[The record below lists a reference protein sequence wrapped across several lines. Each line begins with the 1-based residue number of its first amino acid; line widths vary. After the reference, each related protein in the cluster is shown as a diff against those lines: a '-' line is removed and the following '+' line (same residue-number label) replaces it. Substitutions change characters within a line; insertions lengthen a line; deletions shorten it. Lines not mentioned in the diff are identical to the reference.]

1 MDTADYCRAGQAVH
15 ARTLTHTPYIMSD
28 LIIQPGESTESPI
41 SIFIMG
47 ATATGKTDLA
57 LSLSSELGADLP
69 GELISVDSA
78 LVYRGM
84 DIGTAKPDAQTLK
97 DFPHHLIDIIDP
109 AEVYS
114 AGQFRE
120 DALQLMQP
128 ITDKQGIPIL
138 VGGTML
144 YFNTLQKGMAD
155 MPEVSDSVKR
165 AIESEAKA
173 NGISAMHE
181 RLKSV
186 DPVSAQRIHPND
198 PQRIKRA
205 LELYDFTG
213 KTLTQFWQE
222 QERKRAG
229 GRFPYRRIKIALM
242 PDDRIELRKRI
253 TKRLDTMLKQGFIEE
268 VEVLY
273 NRGDLHAEMPSIRAV
288 GYRQVWSYLAG
299 EYDFDEMRDRAIIAT
314 AQLAKRQMTWL
325 RKESDCNFID
335 PITLNTPKV
344 LKNLK
349 FLLE

>member
-1 MDTADYCRAGQAVH
+1 
-15 ARTLTHTPYIMSD
+15 MSE
-28 LIIQPGESTESPI
+28 LIIQPGAETDSPI

-57 LSLSSELGADLP
+57 LSIYDELGQSDACD
-69 GELISVDSA
+69 LISVDSA
-78 LVYRGM
+78 LVYRSM
-84 DIGTAKPDAQTLK
+84 DIGTAKPDAQTLNK
-97 DFPHHLIDIIDP
+97 APHALIDIIDS

-120 DALQLMQP
+120 DALRLMQKSVDQQHVP
-128 ITDKQGIPIL
+128 LL

-155 MPEVSDSVKR
+155 MPQVDASVKQ
-165 AIESEAKA
+165 AIEQEAKSL
-173 NGISAMHE
+173 GMQAMHE

-186 DPVSAQRIHPND
+186 DPVSAERIHPND

-213 KTLTQFWQE
+213 KTLTEYWQE
-222 QERKRAG
+222 QEQNQAAEQMP
-229 GRFPYRRIKIALM
+229 FRRIKIALM
-242 PDDRIELRKRI
+242 PDDRVELRKRI
-253 TKRLDTMLKQGFIEE
+253 TQRFDQMLQQGFIEE
-268 VEVLY
+268 VEALY
-273 NRGDLHAEMPSIRAV
+273 KRGDLHVEMPSIRAV

-299 EYDFDEMRDRAIIAT
+299 DYGYDEMREKAIIAT

-325 RKESDCNFID
+325 RKEKDCNFID
-335 PITLNTPKV
+335 PIRLNTAKV

-349 FLLE
+349 ILLS

>member
-1 MDTADYCRAGQAVH
+1 
-15 ARTLTHTPYIMSD
+15 MSN
-28 LIIQPGESTESPI
+28 LIIQPGTETDSPI

-57 LSLSSELGADLP
+57 LSIYDELGQSDACD
-69 GELISVDSA
+69 LISVDSA
-78 LVYRGM
+78 LVYRSM
-84 DIGTAKPDAQTLK
+84 DIGTAKPDAQTLTK
-97 DFPHHLIDIIDP
+97 APHALIDIIDP

-120 DALQLMQP
+120 DALRLMQKSVDQQHVP
-128 ITDKQGIPIL
+128 LL

-155 MPEVSDSVKR
+155 MPQVDDAVKQ
-165 AIESEAKA
+165 AIEQEAK
-173 NGISAMHE
+173 NRGIQAMHD

-186 DPVSAQRIHPND
+186 DPVSAARIHPND

-213 KTLTQFWQE
+213 KTLTEYWREQE
-222 QERKRAG
+222 QSQAVEQM
-229 GRFPYRRIKIALM
+229 PYRRIKIALM
-242 PDDRIELRKRI
+242 PDNRVELRKRI
-253 TKRLDTMLKQGFIEE
+253 TQRFDQMLQQGFIDE
-268 VEVLY
+268 VEALY
-273 NRGDLHAEMPSIRAV
+273 KRGDLHMEMPSIRAV

-299 EYDFDEMRDRAIIAT
+299 DYDYDEMREKAIIAT

-325 RKESDCNFID
+325 RKEKDCNFID
-335 PITLNTPKV
+335 PIRLNTAKV

-349 FLLE
+349 ILLS